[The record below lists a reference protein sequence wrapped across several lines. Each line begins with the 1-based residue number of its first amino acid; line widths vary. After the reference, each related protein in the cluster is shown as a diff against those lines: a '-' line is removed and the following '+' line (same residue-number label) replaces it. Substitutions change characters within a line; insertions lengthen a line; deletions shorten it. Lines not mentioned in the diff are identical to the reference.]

1 MTAGNLA
8 AWEIDPKD
16 FPGDGSPA
24 DQARFAVRYA
34 ILAPSSHNTQPWRF
48 AVLDEL
54 LLSADRSRHLPA
66 IDPFD
71 RELIISCGA
80 ALMNLRVVFGH
91 FAVPVEIE
99 TFPQSSDPDLV
110 TRIQF
115 HGPGRQPSELDEL
128 GDLIGAIPLRA
139 TNRQAFAEAAPPS
152 DLVERIRAAAAAE
165 GAVASFASSMDERR
179 GIAGLIAE
187 ADRRQFGDRAFR
199 HELARW
205 IQPSRRDD
213 GMPAWSQ
220 GIEVLADAATPI
232 VALAIRTFDIG
243 NGVAASHQQ
252 LAQGSPLLVAL
263 STAMDDNEAWL
274 ATGQALQR
282 VLLTVA
288 QAGYAASYLNQPI
301 EVPELRGRLAA
312 MMGTAGSP
320 QLLLR
325 VGRGPVVPHS
335 PRRPLAD
342 VLS

>member
-1 MTAGNLA
+1 MTSGNLA
-8 AWEIDPKD
+8 AWEIDPKG
-16 FPGDGSPA
+16 FPRDGSAA
-24 DQARFAVRYA
+24 DQARFAVRWA

-48 AVLDEL
+48 TVLGDEL
-54 LLSADRSRHLPA
+54 LLSADRSRHLPT

-80 ALMNLRVVFGH
+80 ALLNLRVVFAH
-91 FAVPVEIE
+91 FGVPAEIT
-99 TFPQSSDPDLV
+99 TFPQSTDPDLV
-110 TRIQF
+110 ARIQF
-115 HGPGRQPSELDEL
+115 PGHGRPPSGL

-139 TNRQAFAEAAPPS
+139 TNRLAFAEAEPPP
-152 DLVERIRAAAAAE
+152 DVIGRIRAAAEAD
-165 GAVASFASSMDERR
+165 GAVARFVSAVDERR
-179 GIAGLIAE
+179 RVAGLIAE
-187 ADRRQFGDRAFR
+187 ADRRQFGDPEFR

-205 IQPSRRDD
+205 IQPSRHDD

-220 GIEVLADAATPI
+220 GIAMLADAATPI
-232 VALAIRTFDIG
+232 VAMAIRTFDVG
-243 NGVAASHQQ
+243 KGVAASHEQ

-263 STAMDDNEAWL
+263 STSVDDNDAWL

-282 VLLTVA
+282 VLLVVA

-301 EVPELRGRLAA
+301 EVADLRPRLADL
-312 MMGTAGSP
+312 MGTARWP

-325 VGRGPVVPHS
+325 VGRGPAVPHS